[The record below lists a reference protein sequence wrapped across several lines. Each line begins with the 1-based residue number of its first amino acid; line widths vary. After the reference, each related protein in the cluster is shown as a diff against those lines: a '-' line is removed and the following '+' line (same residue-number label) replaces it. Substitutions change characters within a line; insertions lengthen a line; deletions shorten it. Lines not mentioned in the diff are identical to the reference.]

1 MSKHKQLLFLFFRE
15 LCSFFSC
22 SWSDVCLFLFLLIF
36 PAFIDQTSALHQ
48 VFLLTVCTTGVK
60 ILRKYLCPLTVAR
73 SENASS
79 GCLQK
84 VTNNGKSLKKVV
96 AVTYRRCLFTRGSD
110 FKALTQKVLVFW
122 IGSC

>member
-1 MSKHKQLLFLFFRE
+1 MQFFL
-15 LCSFFSC
+15 C
-22 SWSDVCLFLFLLIF
+22 SWSGVCLFLFLLIF
-36 PAFIDQTSALHQ
+36 PAFIDQTRALHQ

-79 GCLQK
+79 CCLQEVK
-84 VTNNGKSLKKVV
+84 NNGKSLKKKVV

>member
-1 MSKHKQLLFLFFRE
+1 M
-15 LCSFFSC
+15 
-22 SWSDVCLFLFLLIF
+22 
-36 PAFIDQTSALHQ
+36 
-48 VFLLTVCTTGVK
+48 CTTGVK
-60 ILRKYLCPLTVAR
+60 ISRVFFESDKYLCPLTVAR